1 MTDLALQ
8 NRFLVTATVAGV
20 GALGAFMTFAG
31 GDVSNDAQ
39 VDRPDGISPQS
50 IAGPVNFANV
60 TITRTFDIDRETA
73 ALLSQL
79 DQAGRTHAGISVGKT
94 PRDTNGNP
102 KGRGRTY
109 VGNVI
114 RVKGADVDANSTDRA
129 TVEIEMQ
136 VSGVA

>member
-8 NRFLVTATVAGV
+8 NRFIVTVTVAGV
-20 GALGAFMTFAG
+20 GALGTFMTFAG

-39 VDRPDGISPQS
+39 VDRPDGINPQS
-50 IAGPVNFANV
+50 IAGPVNYANITV
-60 TITRTFDIDRETA
+60 TRTYDLARETA
-73 ALLSQL
+73 DMLAQL
-79 DQAGRTHAGISVGKT
+79 DNAGRTHAGMSVGRT
-94 PRDTNGNP
+94 GRDANGNP